1 MKKKNKII
9 FFGTPDFAVK
19 SLDAIYSNF
28 NIQSVVTTPDRKSG
42 RGQKLNESDVK
53 KYAQKQNINFLQ
65 PDNLNDEGFINEI
78 KKLDP
83 DLIIVVA
90 FRKIPKEIFSIPKYG
105 TINLHA
111 SLLPNYRG
119 AAPINWC
126 LINNETKTGVTTFF
140 INEKIDQG
148 DILLQEELIISNE
161 DDFGLLYNKLSK
173 VGAKLLVKTI
183 KKVFSNNLNPSKQYI
198 DTEIKLA
205 PKLNSENTRIDWNK
219 PVNKIIGQVKGLS
232 PKPGAWTMI
241 KNGKDIVRMK
251 ILKAKGKEIE
261 SLQDKINGKIVIE
274 NGELHI
280 YSTYGVINCLIIQME
295 NKRQMSAKELI
306 NGMKFDEKSHV
317 Y

>member
-19 SLDAIYSNF
+19 SLDAICSNF

-53 KYAQKQNINFLQ
+53 KYAQKQNINILQ
-65 PDNLNDEGFINEI
+65 PDNLKDEGFINEV

-183 KKVFSNNLNPSKQYI
+183 KKVFSNDLNPSKQYI

-241 KNGKDIVRMK
+241 KNDQDLIRMK
-251 ILKAKGKEIE
+251 ILKAEGKEIK
-261 SLQDKINGKIVIE
+261 SLKNNVTGKIVIE

-280 YSTYGVINCLIIQME
+280 YSSYGMINCLIIQME

>member
-1 MKKKNKII
+1 MKKKNRII

-53 KYAQKQNINFLQ
+53 KYAQKQNLNILQ
-65 PDNLNDEGFINEI
+65 PDNLKDEGFINEV

-219 PVNKIIGQVKGLS
+219 PVNNIIGQVKGLS
-232 PKPGAWTMI
+232 PKPGAWTKI
-241 KNGKDIVRMK
+241 RNGKDVIRMK

-261 SLQDKINGKIVIE
+261 SLQDKITGKIVIE

>member
-65 PDNLNDEGFINEI
+65 PDNLKDEGFINEV

-183 KKVFSNNLNPSKQYI
+183 KKVFSNNLNPSKQFI

-261 SLQDKINGKIVIE
+261 SLQDMINGKIVIE

>member
-1 MKKKNKII
+1 MKKKNSII

-42 RGQKLNESDVK
+42 RGQKLNESNVK
-53 KYAQKQNINFLQ
+53 KYAQKQNLNILQ
-65 PDNLNDEGFINEI
+65 PDNLKDEGFINEV

-219 PVNKIIGQVKGLS
+219 PVNNIIGQVKGLS
-232 PKPGAWTMI
+232 PKPGAWTKI
-241 KNGKDIVRMK
+241 RNGKDVIRMK

-261 SLQDKINGKIVIE
+261 SLQDKITGKIVIE

>member
-1 MKKKNKII
+1 MKKKNSII

-53 KYAQKQNINFLQ
+53 KYAQKQNLNILQ
-65 PDNLNDEGFINEI
+65 PDNLKDKGFINEV

-219 PVNKIIGQVKGLS
+219 PVNNIIGQVKGLS
-232 PKPGAWTMI
+232 PKPGAWTKI
-241 KNGKDIVRMK
+241 RNGKDVIRMK

-261 SLQDKINGKIVIE
+261 SLQDKITGKIVIE

>member
-65 PDNLNDEGFINEI
+65 PDNLKDEGFINEV

-232 PKPGAWTMI
+232 PKPGAWTKI
-241 KNGKDIVRMK
+241 RNGKDVIRMK

-261 SLQDKINGKIVIE
+261 SLQDKITGKIVIE

>member
-65 PDNLNDEGFINEI
+65 PDNLKDEGFINEV

-251 ILKAKGKEIE
+251 ILKAKGKKIE

>member
-19 SLDAIYSNF
+19 SLDAICSNF

-53 KYAQKQNINFLQ
+53 KYAQKQNINILQ
-65 PDNLNDEGFINEI
+65 PDNLKDEGFINEV

-183 KKVFSNNLNPSKQYI
+183 KKVFSNDLNPSKQYI

-241 KNGKDIVRMK
+241 KNDQDLIRMK
-251 ILKAKGKEIE
+251 ILKAEGKEIK
-261 SLQDKINGKIVIE
+261 SLKDNVTGKIVIE

-280 YSTYGVINCLIIQME
+280 YSSNGVINCLIIQME

>member
-53 KYAQKQNINFLQ
+53 KYAQKQNINILQ
-65 PDNLNDEGFINEI
+65 PDNLKDEGFINEV

-183 KKVFSNNLNPSKQYI
+183 KKVFSNDLNPSKQYI

-241 KNGKDIVRMK
+241 KNDQDLIRMK
-251 ILKAKGKEIE
+251 ILKAEGKEIK
-261 SLQDKINGKIVIE
+261 SLKNNVTGKIVIE

-280 YSTYGVINCLIIQME
+280 YSSYGIINCLIIQME